1 MTMQKDDS
9 TRHSPTGLGRRD
21 LMKLGFG
28 AVATALGSERLAA
41 QRGGGGGGFGAQGA
55 PAPGSMPAANEAR
68 PHTGP
73 GYRNEYNR
81 LAGNG
86 PMDDTTQKIVR
97 YVRNF
102 KEADMTPA
110 VLTAAN
116 RTMIDS
122 IAAIVAGFEED
133 AARAAA
139 RVSKL
144 FPGGEFKSTV
154 LGYGISTSPEH
165 AAFANGTLVRC
176 TDFNDNGPGGHTSDL
191 IPAAL
196 AIGEA
201 VHATGSEVLQ
211 AIVIGYEI
219 SGAPAGGEAVRA
231 AMVAGRLLKL
241 DEDRL
246 ANAVGIALIPHVAL
260 NKGVGALSMWK
271 GVRSAEATKCGVW
284 SALLAR
290 AGMTGPPQP
299 FEGRGSLWNDQGE
312 RLGRPFSLP
321 LNSSSLGIE
330 TTWAKKFPSDAQTQ
344 GVLNLIPDILS
355 WTKPDEIAS
364 IHYDMTLSNWEE
376 VGSAPKWD
384 PRNRE
389 TADHS
394 VPYVIARSLLD
405 GKAAY
410 LDAYKPEKYPFRD
423 PAVKALIDRIVL
435 SPVKEWGGLGTARI
449 TIRKR
454 SGDTKYWDTYSGSRN
469 PSLAEYR
476 RLMSEQDIVD
486 KFKRACDYKQ
496 VAASARDE
504 ALTQWSALMSVKD
517 IAEPM
522 RLLATFGKPQAL

>member
-1 MTMQKDDS
+1 MQDD
-9 TRHSPTGLGRRD
+9 TRPCVPALGRRD
-21 LMKLGFG
+21 LIKLGAGFVS
-28 AVATALGSERLAA
+28 AALTGSHLDA
-41 QRGGGGGGFGAQGA
+41 QRGGGGGGGPQNA
-55 PAPGSMPAANEAR
+55 PPPGSMPNPDEPR

-73 GYRNEYNR
+73 GYKNAYDR

-86 PMDDTTQKIVR
+86 PMDDTTRKIVKF
-97 YVRNF
+97 VHEF
-102 KEADMTPA
+102 KESDITP
-110 VLTAAN
+110 TALKALN

-122 IAAIVAGFEED
+122 VAAIVAGFEED

-139 RVSKL
+139 RVSQWS
-144 FPGGEFKSTV
+144 PAGELKCTV
-154 LGYGISTSPEH
+154 LGYGISTTPEL
-165 AAFANGTLVRC
+165 AAFANGTLIRC

-196 AIGEA
+196 AVGEA
-201 VHATGSEVLQ
+201 LHSSGPEVLA
-211 AIVIGYEI
+211 AIAIGYEI

-231 AMVAGRLLKL
+231 AMVAGRLMKL

-299 FEGRGSLWNDQGE
+299 FEGRGSLWENNGNA
-312 RLGRPFSLP
+312 GRPFTLP
-321 LNSSSLGIE
+321 LNPQMLGIE
-330 TTWAKKFPSDAQTQ
+330 TTWAKRYPSDAQTQ
-344 GVLNLIPDILS
+344 GVLRLVPDLLS
-355 WTKPDEIAS
+355 WTKPGEIES
-364 IHYDMTLSNWEE
+364 IHYDMALGNWEE

-394 VPYVIARSLLD
+394 VPYVIARSLID
-405 GKAAY
+405 GRAAY

-435 SPVKEWGGLGTARI
+435 SPVKGWGGLGTARI
-449 TIRKR
+449 TIRKK
-454 SGDTKYWDTYSGSRN
+454 SGETKYWDTYSGSRN
-469 PSLAEYR
+469 PDLAEYR
-476 RLMSEQDIVD
+476 KLMSEQDIID
-486 KFKRACDYKQ
+486 KFNRACEYKQ
-496 VAASARDE
+496 VLASQRDQ
-504 ALTQWSALMSVKD
+504 ALAQWSNLMAVKD

-522 RLLATFGKPQAL
+522 RTLAKFGKPSPL

>member
-1 MTMQKDDS
+1 MK
-9 TRHSPTGLGRRD
+9 RRD
-21 LMKLGFG
+21 LMKLGAG
-28 AVATALGSERLAA
+28 VVTTAIAGRRVDA
-41 QRGGGGGGFGAQGA
+41 QRGGGFGGPQTT
-55 PAPGSMPAANEAR
+55 PPPGSMPPPDEPR

-73 GYRNEYNR
+73 GYKNDYNR

-86 PMDDTTQKIVR
+86 PMDDTTRKIVK
-97 YVRNF
+97 YVHDF
-102 KEADMTPA
+102 KESDMTPSA
-110 VLTAAN
+110 VKAAN

-122 IAAIVAGFEED
+122 MAAVVAGFEED

-139 RVSKL
+139 RVSQWS
-144 FPGGEFKSTV
+144 PAGELKCTV
-154 LGYGISTSPEH
+154 LGYGISTTPEL

-201 VHATGSEVLQ
+201 LHSSGSEVLQ

-219 SGAPAGGEAVRA
+219 SGAPAGGEVVRA
-231 AMVAGRLLKL
+231 AMVAGRLMKL

-299 FEGRGSLWNDQGE
+299 FEGRGSLWEDNGAN
-312 RLGRPFSLP
+312 LGRPFNLP
-321 LNSSSLGIE
+321 LNPQMLGIE
-330 TTWAKKFPSDAQTQ
+330 TTWAKRYPSDAQTQ
-344 GVLNLIPDILS
+344 GILKLVPDLLA
-355 WTKPDEIAS
+355 WTKPGEIES
-364 IHYDMTLSNWEE
+364 IHYDMTLGNWEE

-405 GKAAY
+405 GKAIY
-410 LDAYKPEKYPFRD
+410 LDSFKPEKYPFKD
-423 PAVKALIDRIVL
+423 PDVKTLIDRIVL
-435 SPVKEWGGLGTARI
+435 SPVRGWGGLGTARI
-449 TIRKR
+449 TIRKK
-454 SGDTKYWDTYSGSRN
+454 SGETKYWDTYDGSRN
-469 PSLAEYR
+469 PTLAEYR
-476 RLMSEQDIVD
+476 TLMSDQDITG
-486 KFKRACDYKQ
+486 KFNRACEYKQ
-496 VAASARDE
+496 VAASQRDQ
-504 ALTQWSALMSVKD
+504 ALAQWSNLMAVKD

-522 RLLATFGKPQAL
+522 RTLAKFGKPLPL

>member
-1 MTMQKDDS
+1 M
-9 TRHSPTGLGRRD
+9 RRRD
-21 LMKLGFG
+21 VMKLGAG
-28 AVATALGSERLAA
+28 VVATALAGQRTAA
-41 QRGGGGGGFGAQGA
+41 QRGGGAGGPQTAL
-55 PAPGSMPAANEAR
+55 PPGSMPPPDEPR

-73 GYRNEYNR
+73 GYTNDYNR

-86 PMDDTTQKIVR
+86 PMDDTTRKIVQ
-97 YVRNF
+97 YVHGF
-102 KEADMTPA
+102 KESDMTPSA
-110 VLTAAN
+110 LKAAN

-122 IAAIVAGFEED
+122 VAALVAGFEEE

-139 RVSKL
+139 RVSQWS
-144 FPGGEFKSTV
+144 PAGELKCTV
-154 LGYGISTSPEH
+154 LGYGISTTPEL

-201 VHATGSEVLQ
+201 LHSTGSEVLQ

-231 AMVAGRLLKL
+231 AMVAGRLMKL

-299 FEGRGSLWNDQGE
+299 FEGRGSLWEDNGGNP
-312 RLGRPFSLP
+312 GRPFTLP
-321 LNSSSLGIE
+321 LNPQMLGIE
-330 TTWAKKFPSDAQTQ
+330 TTWAKRFPSDAQTQ
-344 GVLNLIPDILS
+344 GVLKLVPDLLA
-355 WTKPDEIAS
+355 WTKPDEIES
-364 IHYDMTLSNWEE
+364 IHYDLTVGNWEE

-394 VPYVIARSLLD
+394 VPYVIARSLID
-405 GKAAY
+405 GRAIY
-410 LDAYKPEKYPFRD
+410 LDAFKTEKYPFRD

-435 SPVKEWGGLGTARI
+435 SPVRGWGGLGTARI
-449 TIRKR
+449 TIRKK
-454 SGDTKYWDTYSGSRN
+454 SGETKFWDTYNGSRN

-476 RLMSEQDIVD
+476 NLMSEQDLID

-496 VAASARDE
+496 MAASQRDQ
-504 ALTQWSALMSVKD
+504 AYAQWSNLMAVKD

-522 RLLATFGKPQAL
+522 RTLAKFGKPLPL